1 MNFDQF
7 YKRVIFIIH
16 LFIIHFSMRLVLIRA
31 RYKGNEREKKR
42 KEKVRKSKS
51 KK

>member
-7 YKRVIFIIH
+7 YKRVIFIK
-16 LFIIHFSMRLVLIRA
+16 FIIHFSMRLVLIRA

-42 KEKVRKSKS
+42 KGT
-51 KK
+51 KKQE